1 MILPFFYFILFCLPL
16 QACQLVKVWHYLF
29 FKFYCQLGY
38 DITFFLFYWQLMKIT
53 EILISKVWLCRES
66 KPGLLAIRAWCAN
79 HYTTE
84 SRLTT
89 SGPPATSWSSLSRS
103 TVSSRTGTGRLPL
116 SSERST
122 SPTSERKS
130 SPGTLESCR
139 LSGPTPWRRTVRSNW
154 QMSAGTKVSQ
164 QVAKKTP
171 FSRFALHCSE
181 VSDTN

>member
-1 MILPFFYFILFCLPL
+1 MGNDGSQIPKKVVSDVILVVRRKTTELMEVTCLN
-16 QACQLVKVWHYLF
+16 
-29 FKFYCQLGY
+29 
-38 DITFFLFYWQLMKIT
+38 
-53 EILISKVWLCRES
+53 
-66 KPGLLAIRAWCAN
+66 PGLLAIRAWCAN

-89 SGPPATSWSSLSRS
+89 SGPPATSWSSRSRS